1 MQKVILFLVIVSGLL
16 GLSGCGRSGSRTPA
30 TESAQRF
37 LKLRGY
43 EFDERSFFAAAQER
57 DMMAVNAFLDAGM
70 NANVQDADGRTVLIS
85 AAARGDVEVVN
96 AMLTRGADPNVKDKR
111 GYTALS
117 HAVDAMYEDVVD
129 ALLNRPE
136 LDTNCRGLNGRPVLL
151 AYVWRDN
158 KERVEKLLAHGA
170 DVSAVDA
177 DGDTALHG
185 AAKSGNVEILRLLL
199 DKGANPNATNR
210 QGGTPLMW
218 TAVFGHGEAA
228 RLLLSRGADA
238 SVKDNDGVTAAE
250 WAVRNK
256 RENVRVLLKSKN

>member
-1 MQKVILFLVIVSGLL
+1 MQKVILYLVILVGLL
-16 GLSGCGRSGSRTPA
+16 ALSGCVRSDSRSAPA
-30 TESAQRF
+30 ESAQRF

-43 EFDERSFFAAAQER
+43 EFDEQSFFAAAQAR
-57 DMMAVNAFLDAGM
+57 DMMAVNAFLDAGI
-70 NANVQDADGRTVLIS
+70 NANAQDGDGRTVLIS
-85 AAARGDVEVVN
+85 AAARGDVEVAN
-96 AMLTRGADPNVKDKR
+96 TLLTRGADPNVKDKR

-117 HAVDAMYEDVVD
+117 HACEAMYEDVVD
-129 ALLNRPE
+129 ALLNRPD
-136 LDTNCRGLNGRPVLL
+136 LDTNSRGLNGRPVLL

-185 AAKSGNVEILRLLL
+185 AAKSGNVEIMKLLL
-199 DKGANPNATNR
+199 DKGANPNATNN

-218 TAVFGHGEAA
+218 TAVFGHDEAA

-238 SVKDNDGVTAAE
+238 SRKDNDGVTAAE
-250 WAVRNK
+250 WAARNK
-256 RENVRVLLKSKN
+256 RENVRVLLQRKG